1 MKKKQIIGMIIAAVL
16 FIVIGVTSVLTN
28 TYSDNKA
35 EQMEEMLAGISQE
48 TKYSDVPN
56 ENYIAVVRVS
66 GTIQEQTETGLF
78 DTDSGYRHLDT
89 LDYIDYLMDDPDNQG
104 ILLYVDSP
112 GGTVYESEELYL
124 KLQEYKEYTGCPIWC
139 YMAHYAASGG
149 YLISMSADKIYA
161 NPNTTTGSIGVI
173 MSGYDMTG
181 LYEKLGIRYVS
192 ITSGENKDSSQMTDE
207 QIAIYQSQ
215 VDEFYER
222 FVDIVED
229 GRGMTEEEVKK
240 LADGRTYT
248 AKQAQENG
256 LIDEIS
262 LFDDMTDEMSG
273 ELGTWVFYE
282 PDESDENPLAS
293 LLSGIGEMIPK
304 SEAQILKE
312 TADEMES
319 GVPMY
324 YAEQLQ

>member
-1 MKKKQIIGMIIAAVL
+1 MKNKQLIGLVVAVIL
-16 FIVIGVTSVLTN
+16 FIVTGVTSVFTN
-28 TYSDNKA
+28 TLSQKALEDNV
-35 EQMEEMLAGISQE
+35 ENVE
-48 TKYSDVPN
+48 TLLTGGLEFDAPADD
-56 ENYIAVVRVS
+56 YIAVVEVS
-66 GTIQEQTETGLF
+66 GTIQEQTETSMF
-78 DTDSGYRHLDT
+78 ETISGYQHTTT
-89 LDYIDYLMDDPDNQG
+89 LKYIDELMYDSYNQG

-124 KLQEYKEYTGCPIWC
+124 KLMEYKEVANKPIWV

-149 YLISMSADKIYA
+149 YMISMAADRIYA

-181 LYEKLGIRYVS
+181 LYEKLGIKYIS
-192 ITSGENKDSSQMTDE
+192 ITSGANKDSSQMTDE
-207 QIAIYQSQ
+207 QMSIYQEQ
-215 VDEFYER
+215 VNEFYER
-222 FVDIVED
+222 FVDIVEL
-229 GRGMTEEEVKK
+229 GRGMSEEQVKG

-248 AKQAQENG
+248 ANQALANG

-262 LFDDMTDEMSG
+262 LYDDMCQAMSD
-273 ELGTWVFYE
+273 ELGVYEFYQPSAE
-282 PDESDENPLAS
+282 KNVLAS
-293 LLSGIGEMIPK
+293 LFAEVSSLIPK

-312 TADEMES
+312 TAAEMES